1 MQKKLGQKR
10 RFNQT
15 VQKIIPIMGI
25 FMVTLVCLF
34 IIKFIFH
41 SSSLISPIGKAYSS
55 VVSSITSQD
64 TNENERRKEF
74 SDHNMTITALQQ
86 TETDITITSD
96 KNATYI
102 FDKKKKIP
110 EQRTSLQL
118 ILSRLT
124 IEGKQASKIDFR
136 FDNPVVTF

>member
-1 MQKKLGQKR
+1 
-10 RFNQT
+10 
-15 VQKIIPIMGI
+15 MGI
-25 FMVTLVCLF
+25 FMITLVSLF
-34 IIKFIFH
+34 IIKFISH

-55 VVSSITSQD
+55 VVNTIMSQD
-64 TNENERRKEF
+64 NNENEIRKKF
-74 SDHNMTITALQQ
+74 SDHNMTITSLQQ
-86 TETDITITSD
+86 TDSDITITSD

-110 EQRTSLQL
+110 EQITSLQL

-136 FDNPVVTF
+136 FNNPVVTF